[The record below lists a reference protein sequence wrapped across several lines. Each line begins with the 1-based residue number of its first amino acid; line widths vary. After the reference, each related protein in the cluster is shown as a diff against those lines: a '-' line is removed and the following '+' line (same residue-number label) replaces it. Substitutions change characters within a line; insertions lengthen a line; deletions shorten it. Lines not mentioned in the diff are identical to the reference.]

1 MSRYKKENFNRIW
14 NKESNKSRD
23 TLKAKV
29 VQRGLKP
36 TEKNCFD
43 LVHGEIDVVTYHI
56 LIHSTMEL
64 I

>member
-29 VQRGLKP
+29 VQRGLEP

-43 LVHGEIDVVTYHI
+43 YYMV
-56 LIHSTMEL
+56 
-64 I
+64 